1 MEDAGYPPSALAYK
15 VVGTDLEAAE
25 ITYGDLR
32 KESERV
38 AAALARL
45 GVGPGDRVATL
56 MGKSS
61 EYLIALMGIW
71 RLGAVH
77 APIFTAFAPAGI
89 AFRLIRS
96 QAKVI
101 ICDETQQ
108 EKLLPS
114 DDIPSRGSWKV
125 VTTAAEGAGIPGSLR
140 FAELIRVQV
149 PGMPAA

>member
-15 VVGTDLEAAE
+15 VVGTDLEAAD

-71 RLGAVH
+71 RLGAVQH
-77 APIFTAFAPAGI
+77 QSS
-89 AFRLIRS
+89 R
-96 QAKVI
+96 
-101 ICDETQQ
+101 
-108 EKLLPS
+108 PS
-114 DDIPSRGSWKV
+114 PR
-125 VTTAAEGAGIPGSLR
+125 
-140 FAELIRVQV
+140 
-149 PGMPAA
+149 